1 MYLGNLNR
9 EKASNYISKT
19 KFAVNNNEN
28 MYSLFCLDS
37 LSCGTQ
43 VVYFGKKNSKDN
55 FFCEGSIIQK
65 EIINLDKQFL
75 FMKKILNKQK
85 VVKIGVKKN
94 FLLSKKKFKN
104 YFLKLKL

>member
-43 VVYFGKKNSKDN
+43 VVYFK
-55 FFCEGSIIQK
+55 
-65 EIINLDKQFL
+65 
-75 FMKKILNKQK
+75 KKIAGT
-85 VVKIGVKKN
+85 I
-94 FLLSKKKFKN
+94 FL
-104 YFLKLKL
+104 